1 MTADGFSH
9 MFALVCLIKGIPV
22 VGSFHTDLMDLLAT
36 HNAMGFQ
43 SLLVN
48 LKEQLDSVVLSSC
61 ATTSVSFAV
70 SDSLSISLSFTP
82 TLSLP
87 LSLSL
92 SLSLSNTLLKSISQ
106 PLHTPER
113 TNKDCLSDVPK
124 VSRFS
129 PFSNF
134 YLFLTSLQNFEKE
147 QTFFG
152 AANAIRFADSFLYI

>member
-70 SDSLSISLSFTP
+70 SDSLTLSFTP

-92 SLSLSNTLLKSISQ
+92 SLSLSL
-106 PLHTPER
+106 PLS
-113 TNKDCLSDVPK
+113 LS
-124 VSRFS
+124 
-129 PFSNF
+129 
-134 YLFLTSLQNFEKE
+134 L
-147 QTFFG
+147 
-152 AANAIRFADSFLYI
+152 